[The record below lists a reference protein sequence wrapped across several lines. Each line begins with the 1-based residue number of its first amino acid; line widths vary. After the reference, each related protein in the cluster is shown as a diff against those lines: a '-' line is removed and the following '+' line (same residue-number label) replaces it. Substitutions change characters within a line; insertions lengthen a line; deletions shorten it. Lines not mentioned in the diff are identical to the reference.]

1 MNNTRQPLRRVC
13 AVLIGI
19 VFFAA
24 GLLKLQDPVGAG
36 LVVKEYFSFFH
47 VSFLDVLSKPL
58 GTLMAFVE
66 TVCGF
71 MLMAGVARKA
81 TAMLTMALTAFFTL
95 ITILLVIF
103 NPVMDCGCFGE
114 AVHLSHVQTLIK
126 NIVICA
132 LCAAAFLPLGKISE
146 RPDAV
151 RTLATIA
158 VVIALAFFGVWSWLR
173 LPSVDFMAFKPGA
186 ILRVASGDASSDTL
200 FIYTR
205 GSQEGAFTSNRMPDS
220 TWTYQRLE
228 ASGADEYFAGG
239 DRVDLPVRNIDGE
252 YCDVQLAY
260 GDVALFSV
268 YDDMSTDKWMELSDA
283 VAEASAADF
292 TCFVLMP
299 DAELAPMDLS
309 DYALSADRKTI
320 LMLNRSNGGATWFRD
335 GVVIRKWASS
345 QIPDMDGWFE
355 TIEKDADA
363 ARMDYIRNGR
373 LRLEGFALYSMLLMI
388 L

>member
-1 MNNTRQPLRRVC
+1 MLIFGAFRRLS
-13 AVLIGI
+13 AWALVL
-19 VFFAA
+19 
-24 GLLKLQDPVGAG
+24 
-36 LVVKEYFSFFH
+36 
-47 VSFLDVLSKPL
+47 
-58 GTLMAFVE
+58 M
-66 TVCGF
+66 
-71 MLMAGVARKA
+71 ML
-81 TAMLTMALTAFFTL
+81 FFTCSTL
-95 ITILLVIF
+95 YDAITNKVT
-103 NPVMDCGCFGE
+103 DCGCFGE

-151 RTLATIA
+151 RTLATVA
-158 VVIALAFFGVWSWLR
+158 VVMALAFFGVWSWLR

-186 ILRVASGDASSDTL
+186 ILRAASEDASSDTL

-320 LMLNRSNGGATWFRD
+320 LMLNRSNGGATWVRD

-345 QIPDMDGWFE
+345 QIPDMDGWFKAM
-355 TIEKDADA
+355 EKDADA
-363 ARMDYIRNGR
+363 TRMDYIRNGR

>member
-1 MNNTRQPLRRVC
+1 MNNKRQPLRRIC

-47 VSFLDVLSKPL
+47 VNFLDFISKPL
-58 GTLMAFVE
+58 GTLMAFAE
-66 TVCGF
+66 TVCGV
-71 MLMAGVARKA
+71 MLIAGVARKA
-81 TAMLTMALTAFFTL
+81 TAVLTMALTAFFTV

-103 NPVMDCGCFGE
+103 NPIMDCGCFGE

-151 RTLATIA
+151 RTMATFA
-158 VVIALAFFGVWSWLR
+158 MVAALALFGAWSWLR

-186 ILRVASGDASSDTL
+186 ILRAAADGASSDTL
-200 FIYTR
+200 FIYSR
-205 GSQEGAFTSNRMPDS
+205 GSQEGAFTGNRIPDS

-239 DRVDLPVRNIDGE
+239 DRVDLPVRNVDGE
-252 YCDVQLAY
+252 YCDEMLSY

-268 YDDMSTDKWMELSDA
+268 YDDMSTDRWMELSDA

-299 DAELAPMDLS
+299 DAGLAPMDLS
-309 DYALSADRKTI
+309 DFALSADRKTI
-320 LMLNRSNGGATWFRD
+320 LMLNRSNGGVTWVRD

-345 QIPDMDGWFE
+345 RIPDMDGWFKA
-355 TIEKDADA
+355 IEKDADA
-363 ARMDYIRNGR
+363 TRMDYIRNGR